1 MSLALPRLRGFTL
14 IELVIVITLI
24 AVLASI
30 AIPSYRNY
38 VMRGHRTVAKTA
50 LVELQAR
57 QEGYYVDRKRYATLL
72 TRLAYPSDPVW
83 ITATGEPDTSA
94 QPDSIYRIELANV
107 TATDYTLQA
116 VPVGAQ
122 ADDSRCGTLT
132 VVASGRKSASG
143 SDGVDCW
150 R

>member
-1 MSLALPRLRGFTL
+1 MSVRPVRGFTL
-14 IELVIVITLI
+14 IEMVIVVTLI

-38 VMRGHRTVAKTA
+38 VVSAQRTIAKSA

-72 TRLAYPSDPVW
+72 TRLAYPADPAW
-83 ITATGEPDTSA
+83 LNAQGEPDSSE
-94 QPDSIYRIELANV
+94 QDDSIYQIVLEDV
-107 TATDYTLQA
+107 TVTGYTLSA
-116 VPVGAQ
+116 IPVGAQ

-132 VVASGRKSASG
+132 IVASGRKSASG
-143 SDGVDCW
+143 SDGLDCW